1 MLSHYAT
8 VALLYPQSYKSD
20 HRTVR
25 YVKWMSDIA
34 ENFSAQTCQDVVTE
48 FNQVFVEVGDTRLLK
63 QHHILNVNYQLE
75 TWNQEL
81 KIEAGKV
88 YERLF
93 ASGIENSNA
102 AVVKV
107 QSSKCYRIKKL

>member
-8 VALLYPQSYKSD
+8 VALLYPQSYKLD

-25 YVKWMSDIA
+25 YVKWMSDIG
-34 ENFSAQTCQDVVTE
+34 ENFSAQTCQDVITE
-48 FNQVFVEVGDTRLLK
+48 FNHVFVEVGDSRRLK

-81 KIEAGKV
+81 KIETGKI

-102 AVVKV
+102 VVMKV
-107 QSSKCYRIKKL
+107 QCH